1 MKHPY
6 VFAITLSMS
15 WTITPTFAEPVSL
28 IVVDD
33 KGGTSTLPY
42 YQALKLP
49 QRETKNPPIKIPPM
63 PAKPFSEADMLPVR
77 STRLTPGV
85 VNRRSLEAPGLTPFF
100 LVGDDDLSHAWLRE
114 REPFLRKFNAV
125 GLVVNVSSIEALTAL
140 RQKVP
145 HLSLAP
151 VSGDD
156 LVERLGLR
164 HYPVLI
170 TATGIEQ

>member
-6 VFAITLSMS
+6 VFVFTLSML
-15 WTITPTFAEPVSL
+15 WTVTPAFAEPASL

-33 KGGTSTLPY
+33 KGGTSALPY

-49 QRETKNPPIKIPPM
+49 QRTTKHPIKIPQP
-63 PAKPFSEADMLPVR
+63 PTKPFSEADMLPVQ

-85 VNRRSLEAPGLTPFF
+85 VHRRSIEAPGLMPFF
-100 LVGDDDLSHAWLRE
+100 LVGDDDLSRAWLRE
-114 REPFLRKFNAV
+114 REPFLRQLNAV
-125 GLVVNVSSIEALTAL
+125 GLVVNVSAIDALTAL
-140 RQKVP
+140 RQQVP
-145 HLSLAP
+145 NLSLAP

-156 LVERLGLR
+156 LAERLGLR